1 MSYIIEK
8 DLTPKPPASWQEAQ
22 QAEEL
27 DFEEEDINQDENIQN
42 PDGEHACNAPAKP
55 RATQW
60 ARKEPVK
67 SKKRLLYQDDEDED
81 DEDLDIPD
89 ILDYLAD
96 FDLSALD
103 KIAMLRSAANYLSA
117 QQRRSK
123 EPVKK

>member
-22 QAEEL
+22 QAAEV
-27 DFEEEDINQDENIQN
+27 DFEEEEDLDQDEENQN
-42 PDGEHACNAPAKP
+42 PDGELACNAPAKP

-67 SKKRLLYQDDEDED
+67 SKKRLLYQDDEEE

-123 EPVKK
+123 DPVKK